1 MGAGGPGRS
10 VSRRAVVA
18 ATTAAWIVCG
28 AGAIVSAC
36 GRSITRPDMSGP
48 PVLPSA
54 GPAPGDGRARA
65 FARTGDIPL
74 GGGRVFPD
82 VRVVVTQ
89 PAAGE
94 FKAFGI
100 VCTHDGCEL
109 DGVSGGTINC
119 PCHGSR
125 FAITDGSVVQG
136 PARSALRQE
145 TVAVHGG
152 GIVLL

>member
-1 MGAGGPGRS
+1 VIIPTTSAVASYRPGAG
-10 VSRRAVVA
+10 RRLR
-18 ATTAAWIVCG
+18 T
-28 AGAIVSAC
+28 SL
-36 GRSITRPDMSGP
+36 RPYWRY
-48 PVLPSA
+48 
-54 GPAPGDGRARA
+54 PAR
-65 FARTGDIPL
+65 
-74 GGGRVFPD
+74 GGRTFPD

-89 PAAGE
+89 PVAGV
-94 FKAFGI
+94 FKGFGI

-145 TVAVHGG
+145 TVAVHGDC
-152 GIVLL
+152 IVLL

>member
-18 ATTAAWIVCG
+18 ATTAAWVVCG

-36 GRSITRPDMSGP
+36 GRSSTRPDMSGP

-65 FARTGDIPL
+65 FTRTGDIPL

-109 DGVSGGTINC
+109 NGVSGGTINC

-145 TVAVHGG
+145 TVAVHGRD
-152 GIVLL
+152 IVLL

>member
-1 MGAGGPGRS
+1 MDAGGPGRS

-18 ATTAAWIVCG
+18 ATAAACVASGVG
-28 AGAIVSAC
+28 AVVSAC
-36 GRSITRPDMSGP
+36 GRSDTRPDMSGP
-48 PVLPSA
+48 PDLPSA
-54 GPAPGDGRARA
+54 DPAPGDGCARA
-65 FARTGDIPL
+65 FARAGDIPL
-74 GGGRVFPD
+74 GGGRVFPG

-89 PAAGE
+89 PVAGE

-152 GIVLL
+152 CIVLL

>member
-1 MGAGGPGRS
+1 MRTGGPGRS

-18 ATTAAWIVCG
+18 ATAAAWVVSGVG
-28 AGAIVSAC
+28 AVVSAC
-36 GRSITRPDMSGP
+36 GRSGTRADVSGA

-54 GPAPGDGRARA
+54 GPAPGDCARA

-89 PAAGE
+89 PVAGE

-145 TVAVHGG
+145 TVAVDGG
-152 GIVLL
+152 CVVLL

>member
-1 MGAGGPGRS
+1 MGAGDPGRP

-18 ATTAAWIVCG
+18 ATAAACVVSGVG
-28 AGAIVSAC
+28 AAVSAC
-36 GRSITRPDMSGP
+36 GRSGSGPDVSGP

-54 GPAPGDGRARA
+54 DGCARA
-65 FARTGDIPL
+65 FARVGDIPL

-82 VRVVVTQ
+82 VRVVITQ
-89 PAAGE
+89 PVAGE

-152 GIVLL
+152 CIVLL

>member
-1 MGAGGPGRS
+1 M
-10 VSRRAVVA
+10 SRRAVVA
-18 ATTAAWIVCG
+18 ATAAAWVVSGVG
-28 AGAIVSAC
+28 AVVSAC
-36 GRSITRPDMSGP
+36 GRSGTRADVSGA

-54 GPAPGDGRARA
+54 GPAPGDCARA

-89 PAAGE
+89 PVAGE

-145 TVAVHGG
+145 TVAVDGG
-152 GIVLL
+152 CVVLL

>member
-1 MGAGGPGRS
+1 MGAAGPGRS

-18 ATTAAWIVCG
+18 ATAAACVVSGFG
-28 AGAIVSAC
+28 AVVSAC
-36 GRSITRPDMSGP
+36 GRSGARPDMSGP

-54 GPAPGDGRARA
+54 GPAPGDGCARA
-65 FARTGDIPL
+65 FARAGDIPV

-109 DGVSGGTINC
+109 AGVSGGTINC

-145 TVAVHGG
+145 TVAVHSGC
-152 GIVLL
+152 IV

>member
-1 MGAGGPGRS
+1 

-18 ATTAAWIVCG
+18 ATAAAWVVSGVG
-28 AGAIVSAC
+28 AVVSAC
-36 GRSITRPDMSGP
+36 GRSGTRADVSGA

-54 GPAPGDGRARA
+54 GPAPGDCARA

-89 PAAGE
+89 PVAGE

-145 TVAVHGG
+145 TVAVDGG
-152 GIVLL
+152 CVVLL